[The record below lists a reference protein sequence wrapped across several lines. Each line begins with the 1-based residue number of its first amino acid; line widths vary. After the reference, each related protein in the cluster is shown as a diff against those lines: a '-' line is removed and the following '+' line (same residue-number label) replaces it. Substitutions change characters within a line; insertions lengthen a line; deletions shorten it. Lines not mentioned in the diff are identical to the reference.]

1 MLRLALDFLLI
12 SIVAAIFGFG
22 NIIVD
27 GSFEIAKILFFIF
40 VVLFVISLIFGL
52 LNRGG
57 SNTPLV

>member
-1 MLRLALDFLLI
+1 MLRLALVFLLV
-12 SIVAAIFGFG
+12 SLLAAIFGFHG
-22 NIIVD
+22 IEGVSMD
-27 GSFEIAKILFFIF
+27 FARILFFIF